1 MKSPHPTHKA
11 TSHYAQPVTNLS
23 PGSHSTADGT
33 ATTTKN
39 TFSIHFQTLLPF
51 SYWHFAINFERFVAF

>member
-11 TSHYAQPVTNLS
+11 ASHYAQPVTSLLLGFHN
-23 PGSHSTADGT
+23 TADGT

-39 TFSIHFQTLLPF
+39 TFSIHFQTILSF
-51 SYWHFAINFERFVAF
+51 SYWHLANQL